1 MKPEAVL
8 DTDAANDPADDA
20 VGETSRMSFG
30 DHLEELRS
38 YLIRAMIGLALSTA
52 LCLVF
57 GKNILSLIFHPLLVV
72 QEASGMNPHLQVL
85 SPSGAF
91 TAYLK
96 IGILSGMILS
106 MPWVLYQMW
115 SFVATGLFKRERR
128 FVRLLVPASTGLF
141 VAGVMFMYFI
151 VLPIVLRFFISFNN
165 SFPLH
170 DLSPTV
176 IERAI
181 LSDRPTPSLADG
193 GANALK
199 VPMLEQ
205 DPSEPRA
212 GDLWVN
218 ATRRRLMFMAPTGLW
233 SMPFEVGAMSP
244 AIQSQF
250 AIDYYIS
257 FVLMLALGFGVAF
270 ETPVVVYFLARTGLV
285 TTTAMKRGRRYVLLG
300 AVLSAAML
308 TPPDIISQ
316 LLLAGPIY
324 LLFELGLLFARAVER
339 KAAARSQG

>member
-181 LSDRPTPSLADG
+181 LSDRPTPSLPDA
-193 GANALK
+193 ANALN
-199 VPMLEQ
+199 VPLLEQ

>member
-8 DTDAANDPADDA
+8 DTDAASDPADDA

-38 YLIRAMIGLALSTA
+38 YLIRAMIGMALSTM

-57 GKNILSLIFHPLLVV
+57 GKNILSLIFHPLLIV
-72 QEASGMNPHLQVL
+72 QEASGLNPHLQVL

-96 IGILSGMILS
+96 IGVLSGLILS

-170 DLSPTV
+170 DLTPTV

-181 LSDRPTPSLADG
+181 LTDRPTLSLPDAA
-193 GANALK
+193 ANALK
-199 VPMLEQ
+199 VPLLEQ
-205 DPSEPRA
+205 DPSAPRS

-285 TTTAMKRGRRYVLLG
+285 TTTAMKRARRYVLLG
-300 AVLSAAML
+300 AVISAAML

-316 LLLAGPIY
+316 LLLAGPMY
-324 LLFELGLLFARAVER
+324 LLFELGLLIAQTVEPR
-339 KAAARSQG
+339 PAARSKR